1 MSTRPR
7 PHRGFTLIEAILFIV
22 IVGVAVFGILGAI
35 GVINIRSAEPVQ
47 RKQAQLIAEALLEE
61 VRLARMTYCDP
72 NSPNYD
78 SATSTANCATVG
90 ATAEVW
96 GQEGASGRPY
106 DNVND
111 YVTQAGVAQPAF
123 NNGSGKLVDAN
134 GSEIGAGAYTA
145 TLKITPVALG
155 DIVVSNAALADNDAL
170 AIEVTV
176 SYTGG
181 SVTLAGYR
189 TRYAP
194 QN

>member
-1 MSTRPR
+1 MSTKPR
-7 PHRGFTLIEAILFIV
+7 QLGFTLIEAILFIV

-35 GVINIRSAEPVQ
+35 GLINIRSAEPVQ
-47 RKQAQLIAEALLEE
+47 RKQAQMIAESLLEE
-61 VRLARMTYCDP
+61 VQLARMTYCDP

-78 SATSTANCATVG
+78 TATSTANCATVG

-111 YVTQAGVAQPAF
+111 YVTAAGVAQSAF
-123 NNGSGKLVDAN
+123 NSGVNLVDAN
-134 GSEIGAGAYTA
+134 GNQIGGGAYTA

-155 DIVVSNAALADNDAL
+155 DIAVTSSSVADNDAL

-181 SVTLAGYR
+181 SVTLIGYR